1 MSERASLRA
10 SARVWIGFAT
20 LGLALAGGAAAQP
33 AAPAKPAVA
42 PTATPEAAPP
52 VPRLRSR
59 PATAAPADAAAEA
72 GVRLMVFSLER
83 QTVFEALTVVRPLLS
98 VQGSVELDPNRNT
111 ISVRDN
117 LAALSRVATAIRAFD
132 RESRPV
138 RIDVSLI
145 LAETAKISPIRPS
158 TGIAPDLLARLR
170 QLLRFENFSLLAH
183 SQISSF
189 EGEAVVYDMAQG
201 YRLNFEL
208 GSVGDGKRLRLAG
221 FRMVRALPGQPERE
235 LVRSVVNLGLDQPLI
250 LGLTR
255 DEAADRALMLVLRY
269 QSAATPAVAAAG
281 H

>member
-1 MSERASLRA
+1 MSELPSLRTA
-10 SARVWIGFAT
+10 VRAGICCAT
-20 LGLALAGGAAAQP
+20 LGLTLAGSAAAQP
-33 AAPAKPAVA
+33 SASASPAAVA
-42 PTATPEAAPP
+42 PAPETAPP
-52 VPRLRSR
+52 KPRLRSQ
-59 PATAAPADAAAEA
+59 PPVPAPASAAEPA
-72 GVRLMVFSLER
+72 GAVRLMVFSLER

-98 VQGSVELDPNRNT
+98 VQGSVELDPNHNT

-132 RESRPV
+132 RESLPV

-145 LAETAKISPIRPS
+145 LAETAKISPIRPA

-170 QLLRFENFSLLAH
+170 QLLRFENFSLLAQ

-208 GSVGDGKRLRLAG
+208 GSVGDGKRIRLSG
-221 FRMVRALPGQPERE
+221 FRMVRALPGQPEHE
-235 LVRSVVNLGLDQPLI
+235 LVRSVVNLGRDQPLI

-255 DEAADRALMLVLRY
+255 DEASDRALMLVLRY
-269 QSAATPAVAAAG
+269 QSAPTPTAATAG

>member
-1 MSERASLRA
+1 MSELLSLRIA
-10 SARVWIGFAT
+10 VRAGICCAT
-20 LGLALAGGAAAQP
+20 LGLTLAGSAAAQP
-33 AAPAKPAVA
+33 SAPAKQAAVA
-42 PTATPEAAPP
+42 PAPEAAPP
-52 VPRLRSR
+52 KPRLRSQ
-59 PATAAPADAAAEA
+59 PPVTAPVGAAEPA
-72 GVRLMVFSLER
+72 GAVRLMVFSLER

-98 VQGSVELDPNRNT
+98 VQGSVELDPNHNT

-132 RESRPV
+132 RESLPV

-145 LAETAKISPIRPS
+145 LAETAKISPARPA

-170 QLLRFENFSLLAH
+170 QLLRFENFSLLAR

-208 GSVGDGKRLRLAG
+208 GSVGDGKRIRLSG
-221 FRMVRALPGQPERE
+221 FRMVRALPGQPEHE
-235 LVRSVVNLGLDQPLI
+235 LVRSVVNLGRDQPLI

-255 DEAADRALMLVLRY
+255 DEASDRALMLVLRY
-269 QSAATPAVAAAG
+269 QSATTPSVATAG

>member
-1 MSERASLRA
+1 MSELRPLRA
-10 SARVWIGFAT
+10 AARAWICIAT
-20 LGLALAGGAAAQP
+20 LGLTLAGSAAAQS
-33 AAPAKPAVA
+33 AAPAKPAEVTPAQA
-42 PTATPEAAPP
+42 PAPP

-59 PATAAPADAAAEA
+59 PPVQPPVGAAGEA
-72 GVRLMVFSLER
+72 GTVRLMVFSLER
-83 QTVFEALTVVRPLLS
+83 RTVFDALTVVRPLLS
-98 VQGSVELDPNRNT
+98 VQGSVDLDPNRGT

-132 RESRPV
+132 RASLPV

-145 LAETAKISPIRPS
+145 LAETAKISPIRPD

-170 QLLRFENFSLLAH
+170 QLLRFENFSLLAQ
-183 SQISSF
+183 SQIASF

-208 GSVGDGKRLRLAG
+208 GSVGDGKRIRLSE
-221 FRMVRALPGQPERE
+221 FRMVRALPGKPEHE

-255 DEAADRALMLVLRY
+255 DEASDRALMLVLRY
-269 QSAATPAVAAAG
+269 QTAVTPTAATAG